1 MSVDTMPTK
10 AFALMAAT
18 PSHDLGDDEPAT
30 GSTGTTGSAG
40 LRPDDVE
47 PDDLIPSPAG
57 DPRALLAA
65 RVLASVAL
73 LAAAGLHVRGALT
86 LGLGGPP
93 LAQSHLLL
101 LAAVPAALVGL
112 LLLARDSRWWPVAV
126 LLAGLDLA
134 AILASVYLPLPAVG
148 PFPGLEE
155 PVWLLTKA
163 VSAMA
168 DLTVVVL
175 WGIRRVA
182 PPE

>member
-10 AFALMAAT
+10 AFALMAT
-18 PSHDLGDDEPAT
+18 TSSHDLGDDEPTT
-30 GSTGTTGSAG
+30 GSTRSTGA
-40 LRPDDVE
+40 RPDDVE
-47 PDDLIPSPAG
+47 PDDLTPPPAAG

-65 RVLASVAL
+65 RVLAAVAL

-86 LGLGGPP
+86 LGLGGPL

-126 LLAGLDLA
+126 LLAALDLA